1 MQMEPGRQRGNDAA
15 LDRAVLARD
24 GRGHADEA
32 LAALGKIC
40 THGEVK
46 LAACAGDVLDAGGF
60 GVGPDEEV
68 AVDGI
73 VDGNEVVDLR
83 DDVNIVRVIDRR
95 AHDVRVAV
103 HVIIELLRTGGKR
116 EHLTALVELLGA
128 CRYLA
133 GIAISTKPSTYI
145 SV

>member
-1 MQMEPGRQRGNDAA
+1 M
-15 LDRAVLARD
+15 
-24 GRGHADEA
+24 H
-32 LAALGKIC
+32 
-40 THGEVK
+40 HGEVK

-60 GVGPDEEV
+60 GVDLTEEV

-116 EHLTALVELLGA
+116 EDLTALVELLV
-128 CRYLA
+128 LA
-133 GIAISTKPSTYI
+133 GDLAGHRHIHKPSTYI